1 MNYGNIISSLL
12 KTGRESTGSDLARRI
27 VQEWA
32 EKTKRGVFRM
42 AQPCPQGMN
51 YLEDKVSL
59 CNKGE
64 HFRQWFRSVDS
75 MLHYSDMNFG
85 KMWDFPCSRC
95 PNRPKQAETEWSLV
109 LKIIPTWIS
118 KLILSIG
125 HQKPCWGRGQ
135 NTGQTE
141 PSALGVTLPSFSK
154 GSGREQLPCRPL
166 ESLKWNPA

>member
-12 KTGRESTGSDLARRI
+12 KTRRESTGSDLARRI

-64 HFRQWFRSVDS
+64 HLGNDS
-75 MLHYSDMNFG
+75 EVLLPCCTTPTWTLEKCETFL
-85 KMWDFPCSRC
+85 CSRC
-95 PNRPKQAETEWSLV
+95 LNRPKQAETEWSLV

-141 PSALGVTLPSFSK
+141 PSTLGVTLPSFSK